1 MSATQASDA
10 SRGDVVL
17 IDARGTLCP
26 VPIIRLGKATRSA
39 PDRSAWRLLATD
51 SATVHD
57 VPAWCRMTGNTLLS
71 TSQEHTQDGES
82 YYVFDIGTS
91 IP

>member
-1 MSATQASDA
+1 MNDTQANDA
-10 SRGDVVL
+10 SQGDDGIV
-17 IDARGTLCP
+17 DARGTHCP

-39 PDRSAWRLLATD
+39 PQRSAWRLLATD

-57 VPAWCRMTGNTLLS
+57 VPAWCRMTGNTLLA